1 VNETTVTVSGVV
13 DTFLLLL
20 IGIGPKLVLVPL
32 LQVNARLDPETRAR
46 VRRRMMATAATTA
59 VALVVLGELLRR
71 LLHFSVGSLSV
82 AGGTILLV
90 SAVRIV
96 LENGESTEF
105 DEVESDPMKLA
116 MVPLAVPYL
125 LNPVGIVG
133 LVTISAEAG
142 SIGVLAVEIAILGAV
157 LVLDAFV
164 FRIVERRS
172 TINVERMLVV
182 EKVFGFLIAAIAAQL
197 IFDGLYS
204 LGIIRHLNH

>member
-1 VNETTVTVSGVV
+1 MNETTVTVSGVV